1 VLVACADARRR
12 RAHLEGRL
20 GGFDLAAWHALERD
34 PALVG
39 RYAHVVALDP
49 PASDTQAALVDER
62 FTVAWGEAESGFALR
77 AHEAGYAVR
86 PVAAAVY
93 RALRDAGAAGAPP
106 AAAAPAAGAPIPDPL
121 AAAAVAPIPDP
132 LAAAA
137 VAPIPD
143 PLAAAVAAAPSPA
156 AAGRALR
163 VLDELGLVRV
173 DGTSVSLL
181 PARRSEL
188 EASAA
193 FRAYTTRLAEGRAR
207 LAAPRRAA
215 RAA

>member
-1 VLVACADARRR
+1 
-12 RAHLEGRL
+12 
-20 GGFDLAAWHALERD
+20 
-34 PALVG
+34 
-39 RYAHVVALDP
+39 
-49 PASDTQAALVDER
+49 
-62 FTVAWGEAESGFALR
+62 
-77 AHEAGYAVR
+77 VR

-93 RALRDAGAAGAPP
+93 RALRDAG
-106 AAAAPAAGAPIPDPL
+106 
-121 AAAAVAPIPDP
+121 
-132 LAAAA
+132 
-137 VAPIPD
+137 

-173 DGTSVSLL
+173 EGTAVSLL
-181 PARRSEL
+181 PARRTEL
-188 EASAA
+188 DASAA